1 MNEENFDKEIKKAL
15 SEKIE
20 KPKHYETIIK
30 NTLNNQESNTHY
42 KNVNIIKKVACFIL
56 IIVLAT
62 SVIFSKDILAY
73 IKYLLRTNSSKG
85 EQTAIDNGYIE
96 EVNMKQINSNG
107 VNVKVSE
114 ILMDDYN
121 LSILFNIEIPETESV
136 ESVYNVKLSNL
147 IITDDKNNVLVL
159 VLENSERYEEFYKE
173 NNIQERNRNI
183 AYNKGAYYAEI
194 ITKYS
199 KSIEYKYMTYSEEFP
214 KSRKLNISFDKI
226 VLSNKNSYDKTVIEG
241 NWNIEV
247 NLPEEMYNRETL
259 IYNVKS
265 DSTNDILITS
275 FKVSNTATKIELI
288 TKWGEPVYT
297 EKDSE
302 EEKQRK
308 IDEFLNKPHSVQN
321 ILVKNEYI
329 ENSNGE
335 KFYPVVNS
343 SDGNGGYNQMFN
355 GMLRYWQTFNLT
367 KYDATDTLKLV
378 LEKQGETIEIEL
390 KNKN

>member
-15 SEKIE
+15 SEEIE
-20 KPKHYETIIK
+20 KPKSYEDIIK
-30 NTLNNQESNTHY
+30 NTLNNQNNNTYY
-42 KNVNIIKKVACFIL
+42 KYKKIIKKVACFIL
-56 IIVLAT
+56 VIVLAT
-62 SVIFSKDILAY
+62 SVIFAKDILAY
-73 IKYLLRTNSSKG
+73 IRYLLKTNSSKG

-96 EVNMKQINSNG
+96 EVNMKYINSNG
-107 VNVKVSE
+107 VNVRVSE

-136 ESVYNVKLSNL
+136 ESVYNVNLSNL
-147 IITDDKNNVLVL
+147 VITDEQNNVLVL
-159 VLENSERYEEFYKE
+159 SLENSERYEEFYKE

-183 AYNKGAYYAEI
+183 AYNKGAYYGEI
-194 ITKYS
+194 ITSYGRT
-199 KSIEYKYMTYSEEFP
+199 IEYKYMTYSEEFP
-214 KSRKLNISFDKI
+214 KSKKINISFDKI

-241 NWNIEV
+241 EWNIEV

-259 IYNVKS
+259 IYNAKN
-265 DSTNDILITS
+265 STEDILIKS
-275 FKVSNTATKIELI
+275 FKVSNTGTKIELI
-288 TKWGEPVYT
+288 TKWGDPVYT
-297 EKDSE
+297 EEDSE
-302 EEKQRK
+302 EEKTRK
-308 IDEFLNKPHSVQN
+308 TEEFFNNAHSVQN

-367 KYDATDTLKLV
+367 KYDATDNLKLV
-378 LEKQGETIEIEL
+378 LEKQGEIIEIEL
-390 KNKN
+390 ENKN